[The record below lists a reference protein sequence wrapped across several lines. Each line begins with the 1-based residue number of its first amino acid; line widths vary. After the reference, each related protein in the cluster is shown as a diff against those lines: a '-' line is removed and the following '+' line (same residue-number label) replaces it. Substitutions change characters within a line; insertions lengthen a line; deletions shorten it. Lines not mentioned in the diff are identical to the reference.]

1 MNINLTPILQ
11 ALIGLLAA
19 LITYRLVPWIKANTN
34 LKQQSFLHAAVQTAV
49 FAAEQIYGA
58 GNGEEKFKYVCDQL
72 AAKGYDIDKA
82 EIEAAVYTQFNR
94 LLPGFSFAI
103 PEASGPLPSGGE
115 VETGGTAIIGDNAVE
130 KIVPQNDKA
139 E

>member
-19 LITYRLVPWIKANTN
+19 LVTYRLVPWIKANTN

-58 GNGEEKFKYVCDQL
+58 GNGDEKFKYVCDQL

-94 LLPGFSFAI
+94 LR
-103 PEASGPLPSGGE
+103 PLSAGGE

-130 KIVPQNDKA
+130 KIVPQNNKA